1 VSPLGHEEWS
11 IVARK
16 AIAALILLATLVLAD
31 RGALGEAAASPPAA
45 AATTSAPAEEGS
57 FAQAICLALARNALE
72 NGLPVDFLTR
82 LIWQESRFDPN
93 ARSHAGAEGI
103 AQFMPAT
110 ARERGLAD
118 PFDPLVALRES
129 ARFLRDLRAQ
139 FGNLGL
145 AAAAYNAGPGR
156 VQAWLGGRS
165 ALPGET
171 RHYVRVITGRPAED
185 WIGALDEPEHRRG
198 NAISCTAVA
207 RLLTPGLRAAAAPQ
221 GAVPGAAA
229 PPPPPPPPPWVLH
242 LAGNSSQPRALAD
255 FRALQRRFPAVLG
268 DREPLIVRGRLAGLP
283 SWFLVRLGEPTRE
296 RAKALCARLEA
307 AGGSCLVLRN

>member
-1 VSPLGHEEWS
+1 
-11 IVARK
+11 
-16 AIAALILLATLVLAD
+16 
-31 RGALGEAAASPPAA
+31 
-45 AATTSAPAEEGS
+45 
-57 FAQAICLALARNALE
+57 
-72 NGLPVDFLTR
+72 
-82 LIWQESRFDPN
+82 
-93 ARSHAGAEGI
+93 
-103 AQFMPAT
+103 MPAT

-156 VQAWLGGRS
+156 VQAWLAGRS
-165 ALPGET
+165 VLPGET
-171 RHYVRVITGRPAED
+171 RHYVRVITGRPAEG
-185 WIGALDEPEHRRG
+185 WVGAVDEPEHRSG
-198 NAISCTAVA
+198 GAISCTAVA
-207 RLLTPGLRAAAAPQ
+207 RLLTPGLRAAVFDSAA
-221 GAVPGAAA
+221 GSHAPGATPA
-229 PPPPPPPPPWVLH
+229 PPPPPPPWVLH

-268 DREPLIVRGRLAGLP
+268 EREPLIVRGRLAGLP
-283 SWFLVRLGEPTRE
+283 AWFLVRLGEPTRE

>member
-1 VSPLGHEEWS
+1 
-11 IVARK
+11 VAGK
-16 AIAALILLATLVLAD
+16 SIAALILLATLVLAD
-31 RGALGEAAASPPAA
+31 RGALADAAASPPAA
-45 AATTSAPAEEGS
+45 AATASAPAEEGS
-57 FAQAICLALARNALE
+57 FAHAICLALARNALE

-110 ARERGLAD
+110 ARERGLVD
-118 PFDPLVALRES
+118 PFDPLGALRES

-156 VQAWLGGRS
+156 VQAWLAGRS

-171 RHYVRVITGRPAED
+171 RHYVRVITGRPAEG
-185 WIGALDEPEHRRG
+185 WIGAVDEPEHRSG
-198 NAISCTAVA
+198 SAISCTAVA
-207 RLLTPGLRAAAAPQ
+207 RLLTPGLRAAAFDAAAGAP
-221 GAVPGAAA
+221 AAA
-229 PPPPPPPPPWVLH
+229 PPPPPPPWVLQ

-255 FRALQRRFPAVLG
+255 FRTLQRRFPAVLG

-283 SWFLVRLGEPTRE
+283 AWFLVRLGEPTRE